1 MNTETKEKKPYVAP
15 ELTVVTLDRKF
26 DLLQDSGCAG
36 WDCIDENEGEF
47 GSIPVIID
55 DRGMVK
61 V

>member
-15 ELTVVTLDRKF
+15 ELTVVTLDKKF
-26 DLLQDSGCAG
+26 NLLCGSDVYG
-36 WDCIDENEGEF
+36 DCEGDDAEI
-47 GSIPVIID
+47 GSIPVFID

>member
-15 ELTVVTLDRKF
+15 ELTVVTLDKKF
-26 DLLQDSGCAG
+26 DLLCGSDCGG
-36 WDCIDENEGEF
+36 WGDDDDDAEI
-47 GSIPVIID
+47 GSIPVFID